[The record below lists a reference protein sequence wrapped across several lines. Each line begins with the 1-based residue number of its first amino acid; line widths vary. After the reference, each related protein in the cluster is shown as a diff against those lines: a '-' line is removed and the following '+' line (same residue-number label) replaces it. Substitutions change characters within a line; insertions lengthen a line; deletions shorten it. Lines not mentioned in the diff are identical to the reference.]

1 MPGFESMRQCLNP
14 DCLYPNPDNFQFC
27 QKCGSKLLLRERYSP
42 QSILGQGGFGRTFL
56 AIDEDKPSKPF
67 CVIKQFLPQ
76 AQGTDS
82 TEKASQLF
90 GQEAER
96 LEELGKHPQIPELMA
111 YFTADNRQ
119 YLVQEFVKGETLQA
133 ELEQNGVFSEQQI
146 RELLIELLD
155 ILQFVHSQQVIHR
168 DIKPENIIRRSADN
182 KLFLVDFGAAKV
194 VEQKQRTVTGTIIGS
209 AEYCAPEQLHGK
221 PKYISDLYSLGV
233 TCLHLLTQ
241 ISPFDLYDVM
251 EGEWVWRDYLNGNV
265 VSDDLGKI
273 LERLANPIPKQ
284 RYQSVE
290 EVVNVLKIRTST
302 PNPVSE
308 EIRTPPPNPL
318 PASEEGEL
326 KSSVGMDYSHLRD
339 LLAAW
344 KWKEADEE
352 TTRVMLAVA
361 KREIV
366 GWLVIEDIEKFPCE
380 DLRTI
385 DQLWVKYS
393 NGRFG
398 FSVQKRIYQS
408 LGGTR
413 DFNGKIWSAFGDTVG
428 WRKRGKW
435 LYYKD
440 IIFNIKAPEAHLPFW
455 VVAVVGEVRSVLLS
469 RRDL

>member
-1 MPGFESMRQCLNP
+1 MRQCLNP

-27 QKCGSKLLLRERYSP
+27 QKCGSKLLLRERYAP

-90 GQEAER
+90 SQEAER

-111 YFTADNRQ
+111 CFTADNRQ
-119 YLVQEFVKGETLQA
+119 YLVQEFVKGDTLQA
-133 ELEQNGVFSEQQI
+133 ELDKNGVFSEQQI
-146 RELLIELLD
+146 RELLRELLD

-168 DIKPENIIRRSADN
+168 DIKPENIIRRSADH

-194 VEQKQRTVTGTIIGS
+194 VEQKQRTVTGTVIGS
-209 AEYCAPEQLHGK
+209 AEYCAPEQLMGK
-221 PKYISDLYSLGV
+221 PKFISDLYSLGV
-233 TCLHLLTQ
+233 TCLHLLTH

-265 VSDDLGKI
+265 VSDELGKI
-273 LERLANPIPKQ
+273 LEKLANPIPKQ
-284 RYQSVE
+284 RYQSVA
-290 EVVNVLKIRTST
+290 EVVNVLKPS
-302 PNPVSE
+302 NPP
-308 EIRTPPPNPL
+308 T
-318 PASEEGEL
+318 
-326 KSSVGMDYSHLRD
+326 MDYSQLSD

-344 KWKEADEE
+344 KWREADEE
-352 TTRVMLAVA
+352 TRRVMLAVT
-361 KREIV
+361 KREQE
-366 GWLVIEDIEKFPCE
+366 GWLNTESIENFPSE

-408 LGGTR
+408 LGGTK

-435 LYYKD
+435 FYYKD
-440 IIFNIKAPEAHLPFW
+440 IIFDLTSPEAHLPFW
-455 VVAVVGEVRSVLLS
+455 VVAVAGEVRSVLLS